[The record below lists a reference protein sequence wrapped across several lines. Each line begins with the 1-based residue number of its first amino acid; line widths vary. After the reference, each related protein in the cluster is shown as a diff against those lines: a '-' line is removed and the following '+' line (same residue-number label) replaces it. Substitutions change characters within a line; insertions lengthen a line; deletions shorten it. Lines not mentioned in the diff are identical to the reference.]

1 MRIIAV
7 FVMLILVL
15 PLAAQDSDMVTD
27 RPDQTESAVT
37 VPKGLFQ
44 LETGFLYQYDEI
56 QLLEIEDYVYNT
68 SLLRYGLFENM
79 ELRFGFGYMAQQYT
93 NKSIDFGNTNRAWSP
108 MNFGLKTHITQ
119 QNGWVPELALLTTLN
134 LNTAGDQVFGEEY
147 TGMNLR
153 LAASHQLNDW
163 LGLGYNAG
171 AEWNGGQAWPVYFYS
186 VAAGISLSGQL
197 GCFAEVYGY
206 LPEFSHPDH
215 RMDAG
220 FTFLILDNLQV
231 DLSGGIGL
239 SEISPDYF
247 IGTGL
252 SWKFGL

>member
-1 MRIIAV
+1 MGLTIS
-7 FVMLILVL
+7 
-15 PLAAQDSDMVTD
+15 AQNDEMITD

-37 VPKGLFQ
+37 VQKSMFQ

-56 QLLEIEDYVYNT
+56 GLLQIKDYVYNT
-68 SLLRYGLFENM
+68 SLIRYGLLDNL
-79 ELRFGFGYMAQQYT
+79 ELRFGFGYQARKYT
-93 NKSIDFGNTNRAWSP
+93 NETIDFENTNRAWNP
-108 MNFGLKTHITQ
+108 MTFGIKTNISAQ
-119 QNGWVPELALLTTLN
+119 KGMIPQLALLTTLN

-147 TGMNLR
+147 TGMDLR
-153 LAASHQLNDW
+153 LVAAHQLNDW

-171 AEWNGGQAWPVYFYS
+171 AIWSGGQAWPVYFYS
-186 VAAGISLSGQL
+186 VSAGISLSGRL

-220 FTFLILDNLQV
+220 FTFLILDKLQL

-252 SWKFGL
+252 SWKFRPWPE